1 MNKTFN
7 RTTLVSRCVPLN
19 VTLQSNFQ
27 RLASTYNKRVSYFED
42 TNAHCVNV
50 TVNETIP
57 YFDEIQIVT
66 KRHAEL
72 ANENVE
78 VGLMFASKAMIQLI
92 ANPFVGH
99 VTNR

>member
-1 MNKTFN
+1 MNTTVN
-7 RTTLVSRCVPLN
+7 RTTSVTKCVPLN

-27 RLASTYNKRVSYFED
+27 RFARTYNKRVSYIED
-42 TNAHCVNV
+42 KGDSCVNV
-50 TVNETIP
+50 TVNETVP
-57 YFDEIQIVT
+57 YVDKIQIVT

-99 VTNR
+99 ITNR